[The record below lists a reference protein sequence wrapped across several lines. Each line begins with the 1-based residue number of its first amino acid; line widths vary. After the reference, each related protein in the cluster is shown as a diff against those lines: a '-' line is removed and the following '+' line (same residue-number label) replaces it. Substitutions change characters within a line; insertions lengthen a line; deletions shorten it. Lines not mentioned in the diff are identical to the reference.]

1 MNQEEKAKRYDWLLE
16 QYKLV
21 EREINKI
28 PKLPLET
35 TLHDVNNREY
45 TLENER
51 KVNFLKYESIQIP
64 VSFIIG
70 ISFISGSILGSL
82 LPLELKKRVEE

>member
-21 EREINKI
+21 EREIKKI

-51 KVNFLKYESIQIP
+51 KVNFLKQQLSRIDGE
-64 VSFIIG
+64 V
-70 ISFISGSILGSL
+70 
-82 LPLELKKRVEE
+82 KRLF

>member
-51 KVNFLKYESIQIP
+51 KVNFLKQQLSRIDGE
-64 VSFIIG
+64 V
-70 ISFISGSILGSL
+70 
-82 LPLELKKRVEE
+82 KRLF

>member
-28 PKLPLET
+28 HKLPLET

-51 KVNFLKYESIQIP
+51 KVNFLKQQLSRIDGE
-64 VSFIIG
+64 V
-70 ISFISGSILGSL
+70 
-82 LPLELKKRVEE
+82 KRLF

>member
-51 KVNFLKYESIQIP
+51 KVNFLKQQLSRIVGE
-64 VSFIIG
+64 V
-70 ISFISGSILGSL
+70 
-82 LPLELKKRVEE
+82 KRLF

>member
-1 MNQEEKAKRYDWLLE
+1 MNQEENAKRYDWLLE

-21 EREINKI
+21 EREIKKI

-51 KVNFLKYESIQIP
+51 KVNFLKQQLSRIDGE
-64 VSFIIG
+64 V
-70 ISFISGSILGSL
+70 
-82 LPLELKKRVEE
+82 KRLF